1 MDLACQASTAAGPK
15 DLSSLGMRRKSAR
28 KGQLLTSYMV
38 RMRQY
43 RRMSGQAEA
52 NSAIIVK
59 VESVKI
65 VLFIWFAS

>member
-1 MDLACQASTAAGPK
+1 
-15 DLSSLGMRRKSAR
+15 
-28 KGQLLTSYMV
+28 MV

-43 RRMSGQAEA
+43 RRMSGHAEA
-52 NSAIIVK
+52 NSAIMVK